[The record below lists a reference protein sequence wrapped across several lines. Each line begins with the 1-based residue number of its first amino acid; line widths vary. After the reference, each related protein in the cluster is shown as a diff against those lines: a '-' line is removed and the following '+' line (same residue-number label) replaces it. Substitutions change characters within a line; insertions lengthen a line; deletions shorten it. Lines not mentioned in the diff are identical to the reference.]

1 MGITV
6 MSATPRYTLAEAQA
20 LLAEARQQAAAAGRI
35 VDELRLLQ
43 LEVEDGATDP
53 DVLVRSNEL
62 ELALDDAFRWFEA
75 HAVQVKRLDPVLLDF
90 PSRAILD
97 GVAVDVLLCW
107 REDEQAIAYYHG
119 PEDGYRGRIP
129 VAMLDEV

>member
-1 MGITV
+1 MNAV
-6 MSATPRYTLAEAQA
+6 PRYTLAEAQA
-20 LLAEARQQAAAAGRI
+20 LLPAARHQAAEAARI

-43 LEVEDGATDP
+43 LEVEDGATGP
-53 DVLVRSNEL
+53 EVLVRSGEL

-75 HAVQVKRLDPVLLDF
+75 HGVQVKHLGPVLLDF
-90 PSRAILD
+90 PSRAIRD

>member
-1 MGITV
+1 
-6 MSATPRYTLAEAQA
+6 MSATPRYSLAEAQA
-20 LLAEARQQAAAAGRI
+20 LLAEARQQAAAAARI
-35 VDELRLLQ
+35 IDELRLLQ
-43 LEVEDGATDP
+43 FELEGGVPDP

-75 HAVQVKRLDPVLLDF
+75 HGVQVKHLGPVLLDF
-90 PSRAILD
+90 PSRAIQD
-97 GVAVDVLLCW
+97 GVAIDVLLCW

-119 PEDGYRGRIP
+119 PRDGYRGRTP